1 MENSNTTVTELWD
14 ATDSEEQMENS
25 NTTVTKLWDA
35 TDSEDDAV
43 DFSDDK
49 SPGALHS
56 QKKGEDTKSS
66 SDSEDLSDIKDA
78 EVDSYLNNE
87 KQKHYKKIIWE
98 MMNRKYLKDLEARKK
113 LAASNASNP
122 KKKQRQKTAKDVKKA
137 QPTAQ
142 QTSSKKRPSSRIN
155 HEALQ
160 KMFEE
165 EPEPAEN
172 TKRARTE
179 SESSRGR
186 ADDLADGADDE
197 TEEQYGWDE
206 DPSYSHYD
214 AQDDDYYYGEDDEF
228 F

>member
-1 MENSNTTVTELWD
+1 MQLILKMTLLIFRMTNPLELYIHRR
-14 ATDSEEQMENS
+14 
-25 NTTVTKLWDA
+25 K
-35 TDSEDDAV
+35 
-43 DFSDDK
+43 
-49 SPGALHS
+49 
-56 QKKGEDTKSS
+56 
-66 SDSEDLSDIKDA
+66 
-78 EVDSYLNNE
+78 VDSYLNNE